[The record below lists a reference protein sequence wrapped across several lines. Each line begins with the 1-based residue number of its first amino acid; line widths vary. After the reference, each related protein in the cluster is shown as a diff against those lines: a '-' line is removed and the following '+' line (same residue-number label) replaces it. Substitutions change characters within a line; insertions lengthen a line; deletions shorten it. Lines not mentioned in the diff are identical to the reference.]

1 MGRRRGG
8 SRPGGPPKALG
19 PRVREL
25 RIAASK
31 AVAEAAEEAGM
42 TEAEWLAVEEGRR
55 TPTLRALLGMANA
68 LGSRAGDLLGGGG
81 DRPISP
87 PAEQAAALFEQCPAD
102 VQESILNLLRGF
114 MEGSGRKKR

>member
-1 MGRRRGG
+1 
-8 SRPGGPPKALG
+8 
-19 PRVREL
+19 VREL
-25 RIAASK
+25 RTAASK

-55 TPTLRALLGMANA
+55 TPTLGALLGMANA
-68 LGSRAGDLLGGGG
+68 LGVRAGDLLGGGG
-81 DRPISP
+81 ARPISP
-87 PAEQAAALFEQCPAD
+87 PAEQAAQLFEQCPAD

>member
-1 MGRRRGG
+1 
-8 SRPGGPPKALG
+8 
-19 PRVREL
+19 VREL

-31 AVAEAAEEAGM
+31 TVPEAAEQAGM

-68 LGSRAGDLLGGGG
+68 LGTRAGELLGGAV
-81 DRPISP
+81 DRPLSP